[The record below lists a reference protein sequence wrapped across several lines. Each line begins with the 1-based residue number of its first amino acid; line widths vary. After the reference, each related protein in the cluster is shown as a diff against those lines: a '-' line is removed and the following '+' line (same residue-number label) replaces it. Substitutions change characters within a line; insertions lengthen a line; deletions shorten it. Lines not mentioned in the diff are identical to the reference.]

1 MSCPALGA
9 TLGGM
14 KAIVYERYGQARL
27 ADVDRPAAGD
37 SSLLVRVRAA
47 SVNPLDWHY
56 LTGTPYFM
64 RPSTGLRRPRDRRL
78 GVDYAGIVEAVGP
91 DVTGFVPGDEVFGS
105 RTGAFAEYVSVS
117 ATGVVVPKPDAIS
130 FEEAAAAPVAAVTAL
145 QGLRSVRPG
154 HRVLIIGAGGG
165 VGTYAV
171 QIAAARGAIV
181 TGVCSTG
188 NVDLVRSLGAK
199 QVIDYTVASSFGT
212 GFDLVLDNVGTLP
225 FPDRLRML
233 GPSGRLIAVSG
244 PKSGRVLGP
253 LLSMMR
259 ITAAARIRQAPA
271 EVLMTKMTAADLGAV
286 ADLLAA
292 GTITSVVDR
301 RLPLAQAPEALRYI
315 GTGHA
320 RGKVV
325 LTP

>member
-1 MSCPALGA
+1 
-9 TLGGM
+9 M

-37 SSLLVRVRAA
+37 SQLLVRVRAA

-117 ATGVVVPKPDAIS
+117 STGVVVPKPDTIS
-130 FEEAAAAPVAAVTAL
+130 FEEAAAAPIAAVTAL

-181 TGVCSTG
+181 TGVCSTS

-199 QVIDYTVASSFGT
+199 QVIDYTVSSSLGT
-212 GFDLVLDNVGTLP
+212 GFDLILDNVGTLP
-225 FPDRLRML
+225 YPDRMRML
-233 GPSGRLIAVSG
+233 GPSGRLIG

-259 ITAAARIRQAPA
+259 ITAAARIRHAPA

-292 GTITSVVDR
+292 GTIASVVDR